1 MTSPES
7 NLPTAAAA
15 LTLESMRQ
23 DIARI
28 IELDLEE
35 VGDDDSLIDLG
46 LDSMR
51 MMNLVVRWGQTGI
64 ALEFSDL
71 AEFVTLGEWW
81 QVIQRLQAEKSA

>member
-1 MTSPES
+1 MNSPEPTGVPDA
-7 NLPTAAAA
+7 LP
-15 LTLESMRQ
+15 LTLESMRD

-28 IELDLEE
+28 IELDVDE

-64 ALEFSDL
+64 LLEFSDL
-71 AEFVTLGEWW
+71 AEFVTLGQWW